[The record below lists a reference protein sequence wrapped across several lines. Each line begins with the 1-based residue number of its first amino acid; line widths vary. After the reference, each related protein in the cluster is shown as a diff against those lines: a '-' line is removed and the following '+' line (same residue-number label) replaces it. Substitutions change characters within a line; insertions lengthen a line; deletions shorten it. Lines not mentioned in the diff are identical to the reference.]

1 MLYLKAG
8 QRYYLYDRE
17 AKIIDVFD
25 MFGNFLH
32 RGLEQYDTRVI
43 IAERFVPVVLKARLE
58 TAGSNHVE
66 TLDTQGRHNLGN
78 CVAILYRRYNIDGV
92 LGRLCICVYAIND
105 R

>member
-8 QRYYLYDRE
+8 QRYYLYDKE

-58 TAGSNHVE
+58 TAGSSHVE